1 MAYIPPHKRH
11 HSNDADQ
18 STPTPSPIPASL
30 SPRFKKALNLGPSR
44 RRKDRHGAGKIVYAA
59 DSISRWWPVGAAA
72 DGDPIPASFHL
83 EPFDYEI
90 AERRDGEKP
99 LVLVGGGDL
108 EEVAAE
114 GHDIPPWVSI
124 AERIVP
130 DLITSALGARNEL
143 KRDGDE
149 EVKLVF
155 VARPGKNIFLGGSS
169 VSIDSIRMAA
179 STLPNSSNRL
189 PKIFYTNVPN
199 AYIENVQTSVAP
211 KIGFTFHS
219 EKEYYYIKVSD
230 KRRPDITIICKCM
243 ITESRQLEIYK
254 MEYNLVRHL
263 VADISCLN
271 KELDLRLQLVT
282 KRKMKIIDNEEN
294 DAMNVLVSSAVIDPD
309 VKGGLRW
316 PLGKQSA
323 AERFSVIG
331 VWHCKRVVL
340 KSNSMRLLL
349 RHADRFDFTNST
361 EEVSTEV
368 TLKMTE
374 ITKYLME
381 GDMETGLL
389 EVMVQELVKLFWD
402 HLLRCNDLT
411 PTKPI

>member
-11 HSNDADQ
+11 HSKDADQ
-18 STPTPSPIPASL
+18 STPTPSPIPASF
-30 SPRFKKALNLGPSR
+30 SPRFQKALNLGPSR

-59 DSISRWWPVGAAA
+59 DSIFRWWPVGAAP
-72 DGDPIPASFHL
+72 DGDPIPDSFRL
-83 EPFDYEI
+83 EPFDCEI
-90 AERRDGEKP
+90 VERRDGEKP
-99 LVLVGGGDL
+99 LVLVSGGDL
-108 EEVAAE
+108 EESAAE

-130 DLITSALGARNEL
+130 DLITAALGARNEL
-143 KRDGDE
+143 KQDGDE
-149 EVKLVF
+149 VVKLNF
-155 VARPGKNIFLGGSS
+155 VARPGKNIFLGSS
-169 VSIDSIRMAA
+169 SFSIDSIRKAA
-179 STLPNSSNRL
+179 FTLLNSSNRL
-189 PKIFYTNVPN
+189 PKIFYANVPN
-199 AYIENVQTSVAP
+199 AYMENIQTSVAP

-219 EKEYYYIKVSD
+219 EKEYYHIKVSD
-230 KRRPDITIICKCM
+230 KCRPDITIICKCM
-243 ITESRQLEIYK
+243 VTESRQLEIYK
-254 MEYNLVRHL
+254 IQYNLVRYL
-263 VADISCLN
+263 VADISCLK
-271 KELDLRLQLVT
+271 KELDLRLLLVT
-282 KRKMKIIDNEEN
+282 KRKMKTIDNEEN
-294 DAMNVLVSSAVIDPD
+294 DAINELVSSAVIDPD

-331 VWHCKRVVL
+331 AWHCKRVDL
-340 KSNSMRLLL
+340 KSDSMRLSLM
-349 RHADRFDFTNST
+349 HADRFDFTNST
-361 EEVSTEV
+361 GEVSTEV

-411 PTKPI
+411 STKPI